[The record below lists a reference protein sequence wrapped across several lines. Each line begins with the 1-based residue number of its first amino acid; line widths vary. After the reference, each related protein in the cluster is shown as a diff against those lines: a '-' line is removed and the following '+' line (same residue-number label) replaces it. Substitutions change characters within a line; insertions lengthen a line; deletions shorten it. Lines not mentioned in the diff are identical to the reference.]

1 MVGSKVA
8 GSGSTDLEAE
18 LVAHFRSPEPEM
30 DAADMATTIRH
41 CLAAAAHDLGARPA
55 AAATITAAAARWAR
69 EGVTLESVLT
79 TCHDCARSG
88 FEFLAARMAEAA
100 ASGQPMADAAR
111 LLVRVVEVVTTAAA
125 TAYLDE
131 HRIVAREHQ
140 TSAQTM
146 VAALLAG
153 HGVSALARRSG
164 LRVAPAYQVV
174 ALAIPPNAE
183 ERAGGPGTVSASRRK
198 LRRVQ
203 AALGPPLGSRC
214 LPLLHADGGTVLIPL
229 EAAHDTGA
237 GPMTAGVMSA
247 EVLQLVA
254 EAAEAPPTA
263 TVAVGATEQIPELA
277 GRTHE
282 LLDRLCAGGRP
293 PGLYRITEGKA
304 AEPDSV
310 VDARR
315 LRRLPRVTPGMSAR
329 PGKPGAA

>member
-8 GSGSTDLEAE
+8 GSGSADLEAE

-30 DAADMATTIRH
+30 DAADMVTTIRH

-69 EGVTLESVLT
+69 EGVSLESVLT

-100 ASGQPMADAAR
+100 AGGQPMADAAR

-183 ERAGGPGTVSASRRK
+183 ERAGGPGAVSAARRK

-203 AALGPPLGSRC
+203 AALGAPLGSRS
-214 LPLLHADGGTVLIPL
+214 LPLLHSGGGTVLIPL
-229 EAAHDTGA
+229 EAAHDTG
-237 GPMTAGVMSA
+237 PVTAGVMSA

-254 EAAEAPPTA
+254 EAAEVAPTA

-277 GRTHE
+277 GRTQE

-293 PGLYRITEGKA
+293 PGLYRITEGA
-304 AEPDSV
+304 AVEPDSV
-310 VDARR
+310 ADARR
-315 LRRLPRVTPGMSAR
+315 LRRLPRVASDAAGR

>member
-8 GSGSTDLEAE
+8 GSGSADLEAE
-18 LVAHFRSPEPEM
+18 LVAHFRCPEPEM
-30 DAADMATTIRH
+30 DAADMVTTIRH
-41 CLAAAAHDLGARPA
+41 CLATATHDLGARPA

-69 EGVTLESVLT
+69 EGVALEAVLT

-100 ASGQPMADAAR
+100 GGQPMADAAR
-111 LLVRVVEVVTTAAA
+111 LLVRAVEVVTTAAA

-131 HRIVAREHQ
+131 HRVVAREHQ

-183 ERAGGPGTVSASRRK
+183 ERAGGPGAASAGRRK

-203 AALGPPLGSRC
+203 AALGAPLGSRS

-237 GPMTAGVMSA
+237 GPMAAAVMSA

-254 EAAEAPPTA
+254 EAAETLPTA
-263 TVAVGATEQIPELA
+263 TVAAGSTEQIPELA
-277 GRTHE
+277 GRAHE
-282 LLDRLCAGGRP
+282 VLDRLRAGGRP
-293 PGLYRITEGKA
+293 PGLYRIAEGRPV
-304 AEPDSV
+304 EPDSV
-310 VDARR
+310 VDARQV
-315 LRRLPRVTPGMSAR
+315 RRLPRVVSGAPVGR
-329 PGKPGAA
+329 GKPGAA